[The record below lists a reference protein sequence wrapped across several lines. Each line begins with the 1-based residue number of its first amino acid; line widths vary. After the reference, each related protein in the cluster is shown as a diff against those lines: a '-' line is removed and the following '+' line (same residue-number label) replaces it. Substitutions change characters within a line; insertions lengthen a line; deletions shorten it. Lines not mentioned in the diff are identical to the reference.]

1 MRIIVRLFA
10 RDDDRPAAGSPIHV
24 QARDTTYE
32 DGPAPV
38 IASAEG
44 CVRGSGEE
52 QPEEGEE
59 PSGVDGSKA
68 QGALDVV
75 ELTVDSLPDSA
86 RVWAHVDVDGDGRLS
101 KGDFVTMF
109 AYPIPAT
116 DVAEMDV
123 EVRRI

>member
-1 MRIIVRLFA
+1 MKLIVRVFA
-10 RDDDRPAAGSPIHV
+10 QGADRPAAGSPIHV

-44 CVRGSGEE
+44 CVR
-52 QPEEGEE
+52 E
-59 PSGVDGSKA
+59 PGDVDGSKA

-75 ELTVDSLPDSA
+75 ELTVDSLPGSA
-86 RVWAHVDVDGDGRLS
+86 RVWAHVDVDADGRLS
-101 KGDFVTMF
+101 KGDFVTMV

-116 DVAEMDV
+116 EVVEIDV
-123 EVRRI
+123 EVRRIV